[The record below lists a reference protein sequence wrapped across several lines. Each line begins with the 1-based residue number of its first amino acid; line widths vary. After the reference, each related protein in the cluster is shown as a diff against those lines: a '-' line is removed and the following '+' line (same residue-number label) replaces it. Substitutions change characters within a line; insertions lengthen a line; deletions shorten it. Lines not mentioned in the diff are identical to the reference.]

1 MIVEA
6 KGFCLFFLIIQN
18 ILIILTIL
26 NTLITPN
33 TLILLIIHN
42 C

>member
-6 KGFCLFFLIIQN
+6 KGFCLFF
-18 ILIILTIL
+18 LIILTIL